1 MVRGLNIFQE
11 WFAAYADQYVLIG
24 GTTASLTM
32 EEAGLAFRA
41 TKDLD
46 IVLHVEALTPAFP
59 YWADPGHQRAA
70 QINLNDVGRGLYWN
84 DLNGHYFEIITRPS
98 GSGG

>member
-1 MVRGLNIFQE
+1 MHGVRSLFQGAILRLVRLKGLSVILFITVEHYAFLVSEDGFDAIF
-11 WFAAYADQYVLIG
+11 DRIRIRKRNL
-24 GTTASLTM
+24 
-32 EEAGLAFRA
+32 
-41 TKDLD
+41 
-46 IVLHVEALTPAFP
+46 P

>member
-1 MVRGLNIFQE
+1 MHGVRSLFQGAILRLVRLKGLSVILFITVEHYAFLVSEDGFDAIF
-11 WFAAYADQYVLIG
+11 DRIRIRKRNL
-24 GTTASLTM
+24 
-32 EEAGLAFRA
+32 
-41 TKDLD
+41 
-46 IVLHVEALTPAFP
+46 P
-59 YWADPGHQRAA
+59 YWADPGHQRAV